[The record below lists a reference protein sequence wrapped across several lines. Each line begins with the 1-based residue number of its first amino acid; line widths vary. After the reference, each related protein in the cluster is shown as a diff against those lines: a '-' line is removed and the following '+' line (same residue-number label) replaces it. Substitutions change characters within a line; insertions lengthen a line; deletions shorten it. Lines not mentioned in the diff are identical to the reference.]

1 MVIRTCAM
9 PYSVSFH
16 GKPAS
21 GSLTILPRGAVA
33 QKKIETA
40 AADRTSGDKSH
51 RLDRDSHFRITF
63 NRTCYIALG
72 WPSKVVRTTTPP
84 NPVA

>member
-16 GKPAS
+16 GNPAS
-21 GSLTILPRGAVA
+21 GSLTILPWGAVA

-51 RLDRDSHFRITF
+51 RLDRDSHF
-63 NRTCYIALG
+63 
-72 WPSKVVRTTTPP
+72 
-84 NPVA
+84 

>member
-1 MVIRTCAM
+1 M

-16 GKPAS
+16 GNPAS
-21 GSLTILPRGAVA
+21 GSLTILPWGAVA

-51 RLDRDSHFRITF
+51 RLDRDSHF
-63 NRTCYIALG
+63 
-72 WPSKVVRTTTPP
+72 
-84 NPVA
+84 